1 MYQSDTPDGASN
13 GMYTLITYT
22 VNLIDFIDFIDFID
36 LIDLIDLIDR
46 YYSCTCQGLRII
58 QAPRW
63 AIPRQPTST
72 PRRQYSPWLPQ
83 QSG

>member
-22 VNLIDFIDFIDFID
+22 VNLIDFIDFID
-36 LIDLIDLIDR
+36 LIDLIDR

-63 AIPRQPTST
+63 AIHTPTAQHLNSAA
-72 PRRQYSPWLPQ
+72 QYSPWLPQ